1 MPLRL
6 LVGPVRSG
14 KLGVVLERFQQ
25 AIVAGER
32 PTLLVPAASERDQ
45 LEREICERT
54 GALIGGEVVTLDALA
69 RRIGGV
75 PRDDGD
81 IVRARVLRQ
90 RVASAAGGRDRK
102 SVV

>member
-14 KLGVVLERFQQ
+14 KLGAVLERFEQ
-25 AIVAGER
+25 AIAKGER
-32 PTLLVPAASERDQ
+32 PSLLVPATSERDE
-45 LEREICERT
+45 LEREICERA
-54 GALIGGEVVTLDALA
+54 GALIGGEVVTLDDLA

-75 PRDDGD
+75 PRDDRD
-81 IVRARVLRQ
+81 AVRARAVRQ
-90 RVASAAGGRDRK
+90 RVATAAGRDRK